1 MEIFRDLYQGRKT
14 TMKRLVLPIVF
25 IVMVFV
31 GFGDKFLPEPLK
43 SKSTQTRT
51 SINSF
56 VIGLFPN
63 KKFKDPNQRT
73 EDFLEQNN
81 QN

>member
-1 MEIFRDLYQGRKT
+1 
-14 TMKRLVLPIVF
+14 MKRFVLPIVF
-25 IVMVFV
+25 LVMVFV
-31 GFGDKFLPEPLK
+31 GFGDTFLPEPLK
-43 SKSTQTRT
+43 SKSTQARS

-73 EDFLEQNN
+73 EEFLEQNN
-81 QN
+81 QNSP

>member
-1 MEIFRDLYQGRKT
+1 MSIEYERKC
-14 TMKRLVLPIVF
+14 
-25 IVMVFV
+25 
-31 GFGDKFLPEPLK
+31 
-43 SKSTQTRT
+43 KSTQTRT

-73 EDFLEQNN
+73 EEFLEQNK